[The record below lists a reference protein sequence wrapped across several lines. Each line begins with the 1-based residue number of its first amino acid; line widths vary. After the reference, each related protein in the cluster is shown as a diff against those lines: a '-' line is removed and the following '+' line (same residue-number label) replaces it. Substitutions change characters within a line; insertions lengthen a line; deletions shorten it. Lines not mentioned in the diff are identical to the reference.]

1 MHTLSTLF
9 PAAFPALALSH
20 FVALLSPGPDFFLLV
35 GYAVRYR
42 IRGSIGLCLGIAAGN
57 ALYIVLAIVGWGL
70 LRQAPLLFLLIEL
83 LGAGY
88 LLWIGSLLIRS
99 RPATLAMESVR
110 AARPGFG
117 RQLLLG
123 LGSSLL
129 NPKNALFYLAL
140 MTSLLGPAVTLLQQ
154 TVSGLWMVSVVFFWD
169 LLLVSAIA
177 LPQIQRRLGAIVW
190 RVERAAG
197 AILCSSAWG
206 LSGDFCTT
214 SPSGY
219 MLKHMEKLAELKR
232 AKLLALSLLLIAAAL
247 FITTLAL
254 PPSPWVGALKAISE
268 AAMVGALADWFAV
281 VALFRRI
288 PLPFVARHTAI
299 IPRNK
304 DRIADNLGRFVEE
317 KFLDTPSL
325 VALIRRYQPALML
338 GNWFS
343 QPENARRVGQHLLQ
357 VMSGFLELTDD
368 ARIQRLLRRA
378 VHKAIDKVDLTQTSA
393 MMLEGLTRDNR
404 HQKLLDSLIN
414 QLIAL
419 LQRDSSRAFIARGI
433 VHWLETEHPLKAK
446 LLPTE
451 WLGEHSAEMVTD
463 AVNTLLDEVTHDRTH
478 QIRQTFDRAVQKLI
492 DNLKSDPDMAQKA
505 DNIKAWLKNDETFN
519 HYLGE
524 VWGDLRG
531 WVKNDISSDDSRIKQ
546 RIAEAGQ
553 WFGETLLRDDALRES
568 LNEHLEQAAHRVAPE
583 FAAFLTRHISD
594 TVKSWDA
601 RDMSRQIELNIGKD
615 LQFIRINGTLVGG
628 TIGLLL
634 WLLSQIP
641 SLLHLHI
648 G

>member
-1 MHTLSTLF
+1 
-9 PAAFPALALSH
+9 
-20 FVALLSPGPDFFLLV
+20 
-35 GYAVRYR
+35 
-42 IRGSIGLCLGIAAGN
+42 
-57 ALYIVLAIVGWGL
+57 
-70 LRQAPLLFLLIEL
+70 
-83 LGAGY
+83 
-88 LLWIGSLLIRS
+88 
-99 RPATLAMESVR
+99 
-110 AARPGFG
+110 
-117 RQLLLG
+117 
-123 LGSSLL
+123 
-129 NPKNALFYLAL
+129 
-140 MTSLLGPAVTLLQQ
+140 
-154 TVSGLWMVSVVFFWD
+154 
-169 LLLVSAIA
+169 
-177 LPQIQRRLGAIVW
+177 
-190 RVERAAG
+190 
-197 AILCSSAWG
+197 
-206 LSGDFCTT
+206 
-214 SPSGY
+214 
-219 MLKHMEKLAELKR
+219 
-232 AKLLALSLLLIAAAL
+232 
-247 FITTLAL
+247 
-254 PPSPWVGALKAISE
+254 
-268 AAMVGALADWFAV
+268 
-281 VALFRRI
+281 
-288 PLPFVARHTAI
+288 PFVARHTAI

-304 DRIADNLGRFVEE
+304 DRIADNLGHFVQE

-325 VALIRRYQPALML
+325 VALIRRYEPALML

-368 ARIQRLLRRA
+368 TRIQRLLRRA

-404 HQKLLDSLIN
+404 HQKLLDSLIS

-463 AVNTLLDEVTHDRTH
+463 AVNTLLDEVTQDRSH
-478 QIRQTFDRAVQKLI
+478 QIRQAFDRAAQKLI
-492 DNLKSDPDMAQKA
+492 DNLKSDPQMAQKA
-505 DNIKAWLKNDETFN
+505 DNIKAYLKNDETFN
-519 HYLGE
+519 RYLGE
-524 VWGDLRG
+524 VWADLRG

-553 WFGETLLRDDALRES
+553 WFGETLVRDDALRES

-628 TIGLLL
+628 TIGLGL

-641 SLLHLHI
+641 ALLHLHI